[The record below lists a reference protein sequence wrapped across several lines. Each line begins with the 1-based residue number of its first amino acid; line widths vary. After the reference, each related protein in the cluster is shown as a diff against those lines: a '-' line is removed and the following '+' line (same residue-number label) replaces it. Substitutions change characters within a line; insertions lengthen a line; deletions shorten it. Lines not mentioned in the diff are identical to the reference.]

1 MKLCKRILALACAA
15 LLLVTCVACVDKTE
29 DVKKSF
35 EDAGWIVETADTNN
49 KGMIDMYAVLN
60 LTQDQI
66 LALKDHEVLVA
77 TNNADLT
84 DRAVIVKCES
94 ASDIETLLTTTA
106 EDGTESK
113 AQYDTAKENGWIV
126 GNCLILT
133 KSDAAIEIFK
143 KA

>member
-1 MKLCKRILALACAA
+1 MRMCKRILALVCAA
-15 LLLVTCVACVDKTE
+15 LMLVACVSCGDKTE
-29 DVKKSF
+29 NVKKAF
-35 EDAGWIVETADTNN
+35 EDAGWIVESADTNN

-60 LTQDQI
+60 LTKDQV
-66 LALKDHEVLVA
+66 LALKAHEVFVA
-77 TNNADLT
+77 TNGTDFT

-94 ASDIETLLTTTA
+94 GADIESLLTVTA

-113 AQYDTAKENGWIV
+113 AQYDTAKENGWIA

>member
-1 MKLCKRILALACAA
+1 MKMCKRILALVCAA
-15 LLLVTCVACVDKTE
+15 LMLVACVACTDKTE
-29 DVKKSF
+29 DIKKTF
-35 EDAGWIVETADTNN
+35 EDAGWIVETADVDN

-66 LALKDHEVLVA
+66 LALKAHEVMVA

-94 ASDIETLLTTTA
+94 ASDIEALLTTVA

-126 GNCLILT
+126 GNCLLLT

>member
-1 MKLCKRILALACAA
+1 MKMCKRILALVCVA
-15 LLLVTCVACVDKTE
+15 LMLVACVACGDKTA
-29 DVKKSF
+29 DVKKAF
-35 EDAGWIVETADTNN
+35 EDAGWIVETADVDN

-94 ASDIETLLTTTA
+94 GADIEALLTVTA
-106 EDGTESK
+106 EDGTESQ